1 METAQLHWQVF
12 LPSLYSE
19 ALLFLLCY
27 LLFLSCMSL
36 RSLALSS
43 WHLRES
49 FLEGTGWLLLQSSR
63 TTSPSGWRGSV
74 LLASSHSPWLPWC
87 PFTKPVLFMYAF
99 LILNRGRGRGI
110 GTLEPV
116 FQKQSE
122 CQVKDNRCA
131 LSLLSSVLINRA
143 EDAVG
148 LPCFQVM
155 LLAPVWLLPTK
166 ILGGSFQ
173 QSCPLDEQCQPVQ
186 HQGLFLPVQ
195 KTVVLLN
202 SIRFLSACSPACPGP
217 SEWQPCCHVCWLV
230 PPVCLQT

>member
-99 LILNRGRGRGI
+99 LILNRGRGRGT

-143 EDAVG
+143 EDACSSLFPG
-148 LPCFQVM
+148 HASGSCLASAYRDPWGFFSAELPLGWAV
-155 LLAPVWLLPTK
+155 PTCTTPRA
-166 ILGGSFQ
+166 FP
-173 QSCPLDEQCQPVQ
+173 SCAEDC
-186 HQGLFLPVQ
+186 
-195 KTVVLLN
+195 
-202 SIRFLSACSPACPGP
+202 CPA
-217 SEWQPCCHVCWLV
+217 
-230 PPVCLQT
+230 